1 MNNLKDWQNS
11 RVNWKKWQKKGAVR
25 IQCPSKVV
33 LIRFICHFYP
43 LKCELNQAVSDK
55 SNKMKAK
62 NIGEANITQIVSK
75 NKWKAAIEAE
85 REDTVH
91 LVSGV
96 P

>member
-33 LIRFICHFYP
+33 LIRFICYFYP

-55 SNKMKAK
+55 SNKMKK
-62 NIGEANITQIVSK
+62 KIESK
-75 NKWKAAIEAE
+75 KHWRSKHYSNSFKKQMK
-85 REDTVH
+85 
-91 LVSGV
+91 SSN
-96 P
+96 